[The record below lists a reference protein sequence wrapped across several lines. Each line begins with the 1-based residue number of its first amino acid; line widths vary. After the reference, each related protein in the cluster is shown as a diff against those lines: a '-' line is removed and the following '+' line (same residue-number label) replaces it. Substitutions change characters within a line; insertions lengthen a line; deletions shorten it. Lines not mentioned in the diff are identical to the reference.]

1 MAEVYPWSYALVL
14 GTISFVASAIWGGP
28 LINLLRNRGIGKGIR
43 IDGPSRHQVKTGT
56 PTLGGLLFLVPVFVI
71 TIALNI
77 VNLLGFNIIGQ
88 SILMPLAA
96 LVAFGTLGAIDDLA
110 GLAAAPLGKPVPGP
124 PAVGPQTGAEEGA
137 RGPGIGLLARHMFM
151 WQVAI
156 ALVLAIVLHFGPTD
170 LHSLA
175 LPTVPE
181 RIDIGLWW
189 IPIAVFI
196 IVGTANAV
204 NISDGLDGLAGGL
217 SAIAFIAY
225 GVIAFQ
231 QEQIFLLR
239 YCLTMVGATLAFLW
253 YNAYPAD
260 LFMGNTGSLALG
272 ATLAVVALMTGQWLI
287 LPIIGG
293 VLVAEVVSDILQVG
307 YFKLTGGKR
316 LFRMAPIHHHFEL
329 LGWSEVQVV
338 QRFWLIGML
347 AAMLGIALAL
357 L

>member
-1 MAEVYPWSYALVL
+1 MYPWSYALVL
-14 GTISFVASAIWGGP
+14 GTISFLSAVIWGGP
-28 LINLLRNRGIGKGIR
+28 LIHQLRERGIGKGIR
-43 IDGPSRHQVKTGT
+43 IDGPRRHQVKMGT
-56 PTLGGLLFLVPVFVI
+56 PTMGGLLFLVPVFVI
-71 TIALNI
+71 TVVLNL

-88 SILMPLAA
+88 SILMPLAVM
-96 LVAFGTLGAIDDLA
+96 VAYGVLGAIDDLA
-110 GLAAAPLGKPVPGP
+110 GLASNGDSRTPV
-124 PAVGPQTGAEEGA
+124 
-137 RGPGIGLLARHMFM
+137 GIGLLARHMLM
-151 WQVAI
+151 WQIAI
-156 ALVLAIVLHFGPTD
+156 ATVVALVLHFGPTD

-181 RIDIGLWW
+181 RIDIGRWW
-189 IPIAVFI
+189 IPVAIFI

-217 SAIAFIAY
+217 SAIAFIAF

-231 QEQIFLLR
+231 QGQIFLLR
-239 YCLTMVGATLAFLW
+239 FCLTVVGAILAFLW

-272 ATLAVVALMTGQWLI
+272 ATLAVVALMTGQWLM
-287 LPIIGG
+287 LPIVGA
-293 VLVAEVVSDILQVG
+293 VFVAEVLSDILQIA

-347 AAMLGIALAL
+347 AAMVGIALAL

>member
-1 MAEVYPWSYALVL
+1 M
-14 GTISFVASAIWGGP
+14 
-28 LINLLRNRGIGKGIR
+28 INQLRERGIGKGIR
-43 IDGPSRHQVKTGT
+43 IDGPRRHQVKTGT
-56 PTLGGLLFLVPVFVI
+56 PTMGGLLFLVPVLII
-71 TIALNI
+71 TVVLNI

-88 SILMPLAA
+88 SILMPLSVM
-96 LVAFGTLGAIDDLA
+96 VAYGVLGAIDDMA
-110 GLAAAPLGKPVPGP
+110 GLVTNGNSETP
-124 PAVGPQTGAEEGA
+124 TGV
-137 RGPGIGLLARHMFM
+137 GLLARHMFA
-151 WQVAI
+151 WQTII
-156 ALVLAIVLHFGPTD
+156 ALIIALILHFGPTD

-217 SAIAFIAY
+217 SAIAFIAF

-231 QEQIFLLR
+231 QGQIFLLR
-239 YCLTMVGATLAFLW
+239 FCLTVVGAVLAFLW

-272 ATLAVVALMTGQWLI
+272 ATLAVVALMTGQWLM
-287 LPIIGG
+287 LPIVGA
-293 VLVAEVVSDILQVG
+293 VFVAEVVSDILQIA
-307 YFKLTGGKR
+307 YFKFTGGER

-338 QRFWLIGML
+338 QRFWFIGML

>member
-1 MAEVYPWSYALVL
+1 MAEIYPWSYALVL
-14 GTISFVASAIWGGP
+14 GTISFLSAVIWGGP
-28 LINLLRNRGIGKGIR
+28 LIHQLRERGIGKGIR
-43 IDGPSRHQVKTGT
+43 IDGPRRHQVKTGT
-56 PTLGGLLFLVPVFVI
+56 PTMGGLLFLVPVFVI
-71 TIALNI
+71 TVVLNL

-88 SILMPLAA
+88 SILMPLAVM
-96 LVAFGTLGAIDDLA
+96 VAYGILGTIDDLA
-110 GLAAAPLGKPVPGP
+110 GLVRNGDSGTPMGV
-124 PAVGPQTGAEEGA
+124 
-137 RGPGIGLLARHMFM
+137 GLLARHMFM

-156 ALVLAIVLHFGPTD
+156 ATAVALVLHFSPTD

-181 RIDIGLWW
+181 RIDIGHWW
-189 IPIAVFI
+189 IPVAVFI

-217 SAIAFIAY
+217 SAIAFIAF

-231 QEQIFLLR
+231 QGQIFLLR
-239 YCLTMVGATLAFLW
+239 FCLTVVGAVLAFLW

-272 ATLAVVALMTGQWLI
+272 ATLAVVALMTGQWLM
-287 LPIIGG
+287 LPIVG
-293 VLVAEVVSDILQVG
+293 VVFVAEVVSDILQVA
-307 YFKLTGGKR
+307 YFKLTGGQR

>member
-1 MAEVYPWSYALVL
+1 MAEIYPWSYALVL
-14 GTISFVASAIWGGP
+14 GTISFLSAVIWGGP
-28 LINLLRNRGIGKGIR
+28 LIQQLRKRGIGKGIR
-43 IDGPSRHQVKTGT
+43 IDGPRRHQVKTGT
-56 PTLGGLLFLVPVFVI
+56 PTVGGVLFLVPVFVI
-71 TIALNI
+71 TVVLNLA
-77 VNLLGFNIIGQ
+77 NLLGFNIIGQ
-88 SILMPLAA
+88 SILMPLSVM
-96 LVAFGTLGAIDDLA
+96 VAYGVLGAIDDLA
-110 GLAAAPLGKPVPGP
+110 GLARNGDSGTP
-124 PAVGPQTGAEEGA
+124 T
-137 RGPGIGLLARHMFM
+137 GIGLLARHMFV
-151 WQVAI
+151 WQVVI
-156 ALVLAIVLHFGPTD
+156 ATAVVLVLHFGPTD

-181 RIDIGLWW
+181 RVDIGRWW
-189 IPIAVFI
+189 IPVAAFI

-217 SAIAFIAY
+217 SAIAFIAF
-225 GVIAFQ
+225 GGIAFQ
-231 QEQIFLLR
+231 QGQIFLLR
-239 YCLTMVGATLAFLW
+239 FCLTVVGAVLAFLW

-287 LPIIGG
+287 LPIIG
-293 VLVAEVVSDILQVG
+293 VVFVAEVISDILQVA
-307 YFKLTGGKR
+307 YFKLTGGRR

>member
-1 MAEVYPWSYALVL
+1 MAEIYPWSYALVL
-14 GTISFVASAIWGGP
+14 GTISFLSAVIWGGP
-28 LINLLRNRGIGKGIR
+28 LIHQLRERGIGKGIR
-43 IDGPSRHQVKTGT
+43 IDGPRRHQVKTGT
-56 PTLGGLLFLVPVFVI
+56 PTMGGLLFLVPVFIV
-71 TIALNI
+71 TVALNL

-88 SILMPLAA
+88 SILMPLGV
-96 LVAFGTLGAIDDLA
+96 LVAYGVLGAIDDLA
-110 GLAAAPLGKPVPGP
+110 GLVRNGDSGTPL
-124 PAVGPQTGAEEGA
+124 
-137 RGPGIGLLARHMFM
+137 GIGLLARHMFM
-151 WQVAI
+151 WQVII
-156 ALVLAIVLHFGPTD
+156 ATTVALILHFGPTD

-175 LPTVPE
+175 LPTVPD
-181 RIDIGLWW
+181 RVNIGLWW

-217 SAIAFIAY
+217 SAIAFIAF

-231 QEQIFLLR
+231 QGQIFLLR
-239 YCLTMVGATLAFLW
+239 FCLTVVGAILAFLW

-272 ATLAVVALMTGQWLI
+272 ATLAVVALMTGQWLM
-287 LPIIGG
+287 LPIVG
-293 VLVAEVVSDILQVG
+293 VVFVAEVVSDILQVA
-307 YFKLTGGKR
+307 YFKLTGGRR

>member
-1 MAEVYPWSYALVL
+1 MAEIYPWSYALVL
-14 GTISFVASAIWGGP
+14 GTISFLSAVIWGGP
-28 LINLLRNRGIGKGIR
+28 LINHLRQRGIGKGIR

-56 PTLGGLLFLVPVFVI
+56 PTMGGLLFLVPVFVI
-71 TIALNI
+71 TVVLNI

-88 SILMPLAA
+88 SILMPLSVM
-96 LVAFGTLGAIDDLA
+96 VAYGILGAIDDLA
-110 GLAAAPLGKPVPGP
+110 GLAKASDSKT
-124 PAVGPQTGAEEGA
+124 PAGV
-137 RGPGIGLLARHMFM
+137 GLLARHMFM
-151 WQVAI
+151 WQAAI
-156 ALVLAIVLHFGPTD
+156 AIVVALILHFGPTD
-170 LHSLA
+170 LRSLA

-181 RIDIGLWW
+181 RIEIGLWW

-196 IVGTANAV
+196 IVGTANAA

-217 SAIAFIAY
+217 GAIAFIAF

-231 QEQIFLLR
+231 QGQIFLLR
-239 YCLTMVGATLAFLW
+239 FCLTVVGALLAFLW

-260 LFMGNTGSLALG
+260 LFMGNTGSLAMG
-272 ATLAVVALMTGQWLI
+272 ATLAVVALMTGQWLM
-287 LPIIGG
+287 LPIVGA
-293 VLVAEVVSDILQVG
+293 VFVAEVMSDILQIA
-307 YFKLTGGKR
+307 YFKLTDGDR

>member
-1 MAEVYPWSYALVL
+1 MAEIYPWSYALVL
-14 GTISFVASAIWGGP
+14 GTISFLSAVIWGRP
-28 LINLLRNRGIGKGIR
+28 LIRLLRERGIGKGIR

-56 PTLGGLLFLVPVFVI
+56 PTMGGLLFLVPVFVI
-71 TIALNI
+71 TVVLNI
-77 VNLLGFNIIGQ
+77 ANLLGFNIIGQ
-88 SILMPLAA
+88 SILMPLGVM
-96 LVAFGTLGAIDDLA
+96 VAYGILGAIDDLA
-110 GLAAAPLGKPVPGP
+110 GLPAKGNPKKP
-124 PAVGPQTGAEEGA
+124 A
-137 RGPGIGLLARHMFM
+137 GIGLLARHMFM
-151 WQVAI
+151 WQVII
-156 ALVLAIVLHFGPTD
+156 ATVVALILHFGPTD

-175 LPTVPE
+175 LPTVPH
-181 RIDIGLWW
+181 RIDIGHWW
-189 IPIAVFI
+189 IPIAIFI

-217 SAIAFIAY
+217 SAIAFIAF
-225 GVIAFQ
+225 GVIAFLQ
-231 QEQIFLLR
+231 GQIFLLR
-239 YCLTMVGATLAFLW
+239 FCLTVVGAIFAFLW

-272 ATLAVVALMTGQWLI
+272 ATLAVVALMTGQWLM
-287 LPIIGG
+287 LPIIGA
-293 VLVAEVVSDILQVG
+293 VFVAEVISDILQVA
-307 YFKLTGGKR
+307 YFKRTGGRR